1 MALGRVVPRAL
12 TFYTRPLFLPV
23 SHPPPYTR
31 SEKGGGN
38 KSNRARF
45 RMSFCY
51 QNYMLC
57 LVVLEKSIFAIY
69 HRGFTGKVFGI

>member
-12 TFYTRPLFLPV
+12 TFYTRPLFLPF
-23 SHPPPYTR
+23 STPPPILALR
-31 SEKGGGN
+31 RGGN